1 MSDDSRVHF
10 ARSASRGLEFTSK
23 NPMGGSPIFR
33 QPRAAVKFAL
43 KGINGGTVGKAF
55 FALHCDI
62 RTAVDHQETGQ

>member
-10 ARSASRGLEFTSK
+10 IRSASRGLEFTSE
-23 NPMGGSPIFR
+23 NQMGGATIFR
-33 QPRAAVKFAL
+33 QPRAAPKFA
-43 KGINGGTVGKAF
+43 KQGFNGAPIGKAF